1 MERKEWFAEWFDSKY
16 YHILYKNRNHQEAE
30 AFLSKLIDDALMLD
44 DESKKNRK
52 PRKRKVKSPDELVS
66 KLKYCV
72 EDELTKFKSVLID
85 SRPLHE
91 YTVIDWKQYFLT
103 KIKYG
108 L

>member
-1 MERKEWFAEWFDSKY
+1 MESDKIYLHMTQDKLYGEYNYFTEGKKY
-16 YHILYKNRNHQEAE
+16 VTYEHYL
-30 AFLSKLIDDALMLD
+30 
-44 DESKKNRK
+44 K
-52 PRKRKVKSPDELVS
+52 PRG
-66 KLKYCV
+66 
-72 EDELTKFKSVLID
+72 LTKFKSVLID